1 MKHFII
7 EDVGTAK
14 QQGIN
19 FLDTAEA
26 YGNGNS
32 ERVLGKALKKYGR
45 ENFIIATKVA
55 GAHLR
60 YDELRRA
67 AEASIK
73 RLGTEYIDL
82 YQIHWPDPWE
92 QIPFS
97 QTFKAMKE
105 LYEKGKIK
113 AIGVSNFSVRDLE
126 EAMNILGDVP
136 IVSNQVRYNL
146 IQRNIEEEVLPFC
159 RKNKITI
166 IAWSPLAQGVLSGK
180 YNKENAQKE
189 TFEKEMNYLR
199 QRTWTR

>member
-1 MKHFII
+1 
-7 EDVGTAK
+7 
-14 QQGIN
+14 
-19 FLDTAEA
+19 
-26 YGNGNS
+26 
-32 ERVLGKALKKYGR
+32 
-45 ENFIIATKVA
+45 
-55 GAHLR
+55 
-60 YDELRRA
+60 
-67 AEASIK
+67 
-73 RLGTEYIDL
+73 
-82 YQIHWPDPWE
+82 
-92 QIPFS
+92 
-97 QTFKAMKE
+97 MKE